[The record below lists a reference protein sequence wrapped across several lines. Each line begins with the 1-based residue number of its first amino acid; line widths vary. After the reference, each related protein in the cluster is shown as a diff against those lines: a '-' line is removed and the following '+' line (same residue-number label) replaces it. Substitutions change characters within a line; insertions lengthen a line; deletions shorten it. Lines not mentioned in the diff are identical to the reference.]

1 MMEEGLREL
10 VIAEHRTK
18 AENFKAFGYFIGSIF
33 KAISFG
39 VFGWII
45 TKAMKSFRIQ
55 KLNPYNYFFSF
66 LILALPLSIS
76 WLMLRKAKSIKNGQQ
91 K

>member
-1 MMEEGLREL
+1 MKEGLRE
-10 VIAEHRTK
+10 IIMETHSNK
-18 AENFKAFGYFIGSIF
+18 YENFKALGYFVGSIF

-39 VFGWII
+39 TFGWFI
-45 TKAMKSFRIQ
+45 TKCMKSWRIQ
-55 KLNPYNYFFSF
+55 QMNPYNYFFSF

-76 WLMLRKAKSIKNGQQ
+76 WFMLRRAKSIKQGQ